1 METIKPG
8 TYTLPEGC
16 TCIKK
21 GDTIEIRP
29 SKRLPKCEHYCCECK
44 WAMVG
49 YCGNSLYK
57 TNVCEKKPKNKLHY
71 KSKEHLYYAVGLKNK
86 ACDMFK
92 QK

>member
-1 METIKPG
+1 
-8 TYTLPEGC
+8 
-16 TCIKK
+16 
-21 GDTIEIRP
+21 
-29 SKRLPKCEHYCCECK
+29 
-44 WAMVG
+44 MVG